1 MRLRFLL
8 YFFAAVLAALPA
20 AAIVRR
26 ADRDDAEYL
35 ELASRYRSA
44 LALGGFGEGVLI
56 APRWILTSASVAA
69 ALREAHATRLAIG
82 GVEHE
87 IAALTF
93 APEALHAELALVLL
107 RDAIEGIEPTPP
119 HREPDEQG
127 KAVVIVGHGAT
138 STIGGDGSIRDGRV
152 RGAINTVDRV
162 EPGRLVLDVKAPDD
176 ASDLQGAAGPGD
188 EGAPAY
194 LEAKGRLTVAG
205 IAQGPRG
212 ARIPRAGDA
221 DIYTRVSAFVSWI
234 DEAMFKAASEEA
246 AAETAR
252 KPRRR

>member
-1 MRLRFLL
+1 MRILL
-8 YFFAAVLAALPA
+8 LVLALAAALPA
-20 AAIVRR
+20 AGVVRR

-69 ALREAHATRLAIG
+69 ALREAHVTRLAVG
-82 GVEHE
+82 GTEHA
-87 IAALTF
+87 IAALLF
-93 APEALHAELALVLL
+93 APEALHADLALILL
-107 RDAIEGIEPTPP
+107 REPVEGIEPTPL
-119 HREPDEQG
+119 HRASDEQG
-127 KAVVIVGHGAT
+127 KALVIVGHGAT
-138 STIGGDGSIRDGRV
+138 GVLGSGGSIRDGRA

-162 EPGRLVLDVKAPDD
+162 EPGRLVLEVKRADE

-194 LEAKGRLTVAG
+194 LEAKGRLSVAG

-212 ARIPRAGDA
+212 ARPPDAGDA
-221 DIYTRVSAFVSWI
+221 DIYTRVSAFAPWI
-234 DEAMFKAASEEA
+234 DEAMFKAAAEEA
-246 AAETAR
+246 AAQTAP
-252 KPRRR
+252 KSRRRGR

>member
-1 MRLRFLL
+1 LRTLL
-8 YFFAAVLAALPA
+8 LFAAVLSAIPA

-26 ADRDDAEYL
+26 ADRDDGEYL

-69 ALREAHATRLAIG
+69 ALREAHATRLAVG
-82 GVEHE
+82 GAEHE
-87 IAALTF
+87 IASLIF
-93 APEALHAELALVLL
+93 SPDALHAELALILL
-107 RDAIEGIEPTPP
+107 RDALEGIEPTPP
-119 HREPDEQG
+119 HRESGEQG

-138 STIGGDGSIRDGRV
+138 GTFGGGDAIRDGRM
-152 RGAINTVDRV
+152 RGGINTVDRV
-162 EPGRLVLDVKAPDD
+162 EPGRLVLDVKTPDD

-221 DIYTRVSAFVSWI
+221 DVYTRVSAFVPWI
-234 DEAMFKAASEEA
+234 DEAMFKAASGEA

>member
-1 MRLRFLL
+1 LRFLL
-8 YFFAAVLAALPA
+8 LFAAVVAALPA
-20 AAIVRR
+20 SAIVRR

-56 APRWILTSASVAA
+56 APRWILTSASVVA
-69 ALREAHATRLAIG
+69 ALREAHATRLAVG
-82 GVEHE
+82 GSEHE
-87 IAALTF
+87 IASLIL
-93 APEALHAELALVLL
+93 APEALNADLALVLL
-107 RDAIEGIEPTPP
+107 RDAVEGIEPTPL
-119 HREPDEQG
+119 HRESDEQG

-138 STIGGDGSIRDGRV
+138 GVIGSEDSIRDGRA

-162 EPGRLVLDVKAPDD
+162 EAGRLALDVKAPED

-221 DIYTRVSAFVSWI
+221 DTYTRVSAFVLWI